1 MQMGT
6 NVISIKK
13 IKYRGFD
20 LKESLAYRQKDTVSL
35 LSIFNL
41 RRFFLMKELQIFKN
55 AEFGSIRTMTLNGEP
70 YFVGRDVAEILGYA
84 NASKAVLAHVD
95 EEDKTFL
102 MLDIADSQNGNVPV
116 GQSKTA
122 LINESGLY
130 SLILGSKL
138 PGAKK
143 FKRWVTSEVLP
154 AIRKHG
160 LYAVDEVL
168 ANPDMLI
175 QALMELKQER
185 ENNKALQQLVAVQNQ
200 QITEMKPK
208 ASYYD
213 VVLNCKDLVA
223 ISVIAKDY
231 GWTANHMNQYLHE
244 KGVQFRQG
252 KKIWLLYQ
260 KYAEMGYTSTKT
272 HSYSG
277 SDGTPHSRP
286 HTYWTQKGRLF
297 IYGLLKEDGIL
308 PIMEQEVE

>member
-6 NVISIKK
+6 NVIFIKK

>member
-1 MQMGT
+1 MGT
-6 NVISIKK
+6 NVIFIKK
-13 IKYRGFD
+13 NKYRGFD

-102 MLDIADSQNGNVPV
+102 MLDIADSQNGNLPV

-168 ANPDMLI
+168 ADPDMLI

-185 ENNKALQQLVAVQNQ
+185 ENNRALQQLVAVQNQ

-260 KYAEMGYTSTKT
+260 KYAEMGYMSTKT